1 MAEIIGTD
9 GTWTFDGGVLRIV
22 PGHGRGVHRLRR
34 LLGELAIP
42 LEGLAGVAVESGPK
56 GGVVRARLRQG
67 ADPLLQ
73 AAAGALNESSDPYR
87 LNVEGSRTSVAEYL
101 VDEVRNSLLIEEVGN
116 GPVDRYLLPG
126 PDVPIRASGG
136 DGSAAFDGESVRLE
150 WNWMAETAKK
160 NAGPQQLPLREIASV
175 ELHPAIGLDN
185 GHLRFRMN
193 DGAEEAEP
201 TLDPR
206 CVMLWGF
213 KKEAAAAIALAA
225 AVVARLPHPN
235 AVDSLP
241 NAVER
246 AAVERPADDDATSPP
261 EPGTTPA
268 DDHDAL
274 LRRLR
279 ELGDLRKEGILTEE
293 EFAAAKQAVL
303 RRM

>member
-1 MAEIIGTD
+1 MAEIIGSD
-9 GTWTFDGGVLRIV
+9 GTWTFDGEVLRIV

-34 LLGELAIP
+34 LLGELTVP
-42 LEGLAGVAVESGPK
+42 LAAVAGIAVESGSK
-56 GGVVRARLRQG
+56 GGVVRVRLRQG

-73 AAAGALNESSDPYR
+73 AAAGALKDASDPYR
-87 LNVEGSRTSVAEYL
+87 LNVEGRRTSVAEYL
-101 VDEVRNSLLIEEVGN
+101 VDEVRNSLLIEEIDS

-136 DGSAAFDGESVRLE
+136 DGSASFDGESVRLE

-160 NAGPQQLPLREIASV
+160 EAGPQQLPLREIVGV
-175 ELHPAIGLDN
+175 ELHPAVGLDN
-185 GHLRFRMN
+185 GHLRFRVN
-193 DGAEEAEP
+193 GGGTEGGTEGAEQPEP
-201 TLDPR
+201 ILDPR

-235 AVDSLP
+235 AVDDP
-241 NAVER
+241 PPV
-246 AAVERPADDDATSPP
+246 AADGPPSPP
-261 EPGTTPA
+261 EPQAAPA
-268 DDHDAL
+268 DDHDTL

-279 ELGDLRKEGILTEE
+279 ELGDLHKEGILTEE
-293 EFAAAKQAVL
+293 EFATAKQAVL

>member
-1 MAEIIGTD
+1 MAEIIGSD
-9 GTWTFDGGVLRIV
+9 GTWTFDGEVLRIV

-34 LLGELAIP
+34 LLGELTVP
-42 LEGLAGVAVESGPK
+42 LAAVAGIAVEPGSK
-56 GGVVRARLRQG
+56 GGVLRVRLRQG

-73 AAAGALNESSDPYR
+73 AAAGALNDVSDPYR
-87 LNVEGSRTSVAEYL
+87 LNVEGRRTSVAEYL
-101 VDEVRNSLLIEEVGN
+101 VDEVRNALLIEEIGG

-150 WNWMAETAKK
+150 WNWMAEAVKK
-160 NAGPQQLPLREIASV
+160 EAGPQHLPLRNIASV

-185 GHLRFRMN
+185 GHLRFRVD
-193 DGAEEAEP
+193 DGAERPEP
-201 TLDPR
+201 ILDPR

-235 AVDSLP
+235 AVDDP
-241 NAVER
+241 PPDAV
-246 AAVERPADDDATSPP
+246 DAPPSPP
-261 EPGTTPA
+261 ELQAAPA

-279 ELGDLRKEGILTEE
+279 ELGDLHKEGILTEE
-293 EFAAAKQAVL
+293 EFTAAKQAVL

>member
-9 GTWTFDGGVLRIV
+9 GTWTFDGEVLRIV
-22 PGHGRGVHRLRR
+22 PGNGRGVHRLRR
-34 LLGELAIP
+34 LLGELAVP
-42 LEGLAGVAVESGPK
+42 LEAVAGIAVESGAK
-56 GGVVRARLRQG
+56 GGVVRVRLRQG

-87 LNVEGSRTSVAEYL
+87 LNVEGRRSQVAEYL
-101 VDEVRNSLLIEEVGN
+101 VDEVRNSLLIEEVGT

-126 PDVPIRASGG
+126 PDVPVRASGG

-150 WNWMAETAKK
+150 WNWMAETAKRT
-160 NAGPQQLPLREIASV
+160 AGPQQLPLREMESV

-193 DGAEEAEP
+193 GVAEQPEP
-201 TLDPR
+201 VLDPR
-206 CVMLWGF
+206 CMMLWGF

-235 AVDSLP
+235 AVDDTP
-241 NAVER
+241 PD
-246 AAVERPADDDATSPP
+246 AADGVPALP
-261 EPGTTPA
+261 EPQAAPA

>member
-9 GTWTFDGGVLRIV
+9 GTWTFDGDVLRIV

-34 LLGELAIP
+34 LLGELAVP
-42 LEGLAGVAVESGPK
+42 LEAVAGIAVETGGK
-56 GGVVRARLRQG
+56 GGVLRVRLRQG

-73 AAAGALNESSDPYR
+73 AAAGALSESSDPYR
-87 LNVEGSRTSVAEYL
+87 LTVDGGRSAVAEYL
-101 VDEVRNSLLIEEVGN
+101 VDEVRNALLIEEIGS
-116 GPVDRYLLPG
+116 GPVDRYLLSG

-136 DGSAAFDGESVRLE
+136 DGSAAFDGDSVRLE

-160 NAGPQQLPLREIASV
+160 DAGPQQLPLREIASV

-185 GHLRFRMN
+185 GHLRFRT
-193 DGAEEAEP
+193 DGGAQQPEP
-201 TLDPR
+201 ILDPH
-206 CVMLWGF
+206 CMMLWGF

-235 AVDSLP
+235 AVDDMPPPPLEP
-241 NAVER
+241 G
-246 AAVERPADDDATSPP
+246 PAP
-261 EPGTTPA
+261 EPTRA
-268 DDHDAL
+268 QKHAEDHAEDHDAL

-293 EFAAAKQAVL
+293 EFTAAKQAVL
-303 RRM
+303 RRL